1 MKSVLEFL
9 NKAKAELQ
17 AQIDSCESERFEYKT
32 AEHAMHV
39 VALTSMKNVMADI
52 DKSISAMEILNDAL
66 Y

>member
-1 MKSVLEFL
+1 MDKVLDFFTGDDV
-9 NKAKAELQ
+9 ELQ